1 MRCVLYYEVHVAD
14 ASYYTCFPSPVFLS
28 FLSFFLTFFL
38 SSFLSFFLSFF
49 IRYLVEAEK
58 LLKAEAARV
67 RVFMHSSSLSKVMKE
82 CEAELITHCAD
93 RLLEQVNL

>member
-1 MRCVLYYEVHVAD
+1 MLYYEVHVAD

-28 FLSFFLTFFL
+28 FLSFFL
-38 SSFLSFFLSFF
+38 SSFLSFF

>member
-1 MRCVLYYEVHVAD
+1 MI
-14 ASYYTCFPSPVFLS
+14 SSPI
-28 FLSFFLTFFL
+28 FLSFFISF
-38 SSFLSFFLSFF
+38 FLSFFLSFF
-49 IRYLVEAEK
+49 PRYLVEAEK
-58 LLKAEAARV
+58 LLKAEATRV